1 MFNNKWSQV
10 YDFSIDDQERHWSTF
25 PADVKATDFFRA
37 VLMGN
42 PMLNLSFNVN
52 GSLVPQTLGV
62 VSLEFAHSRATGVD
76 FYANSSSFD
85 SASASASAN
94 QHTLSSLEEGGS
106 RDDSASSAR
115 LCLVFVYAHDQDG
128 TIDLDTQRLLQ
139 EIAIKHKASLDK
151 VLFRIISSF
160 NRPTGSNP
168 ADDQVLS
175 A

>member
-25 PADVKATDFFRA
+25 PGDVKATDFFRA

-139 EIAIKHKASLDK
+139 EIAIKHKASVDK